1 MNRFVVSVVLC
12 AGMSRPSLSS
22 SASDF
27 LERKYYASEVCPGPL
42 PDMTFLDGGVCDGMA
57 QSTRCINST
66 NYELLQWPYA
76 DCSGVPAVIDT
87 FTAPPQCADSAVET
101 CVSDM
106 QLTFPV
112 RRTGFVN
119 FYSRYGDDCAFPP
132 APGITYFSNILMP
145 LDKCNR
151 DKVLHGVAKTYSCSA
166 AGLTVTT
173 FEEETCSRA
182 TAPNVTVYKTGVC
195 MPLGGPPFVNYWLI
209 TCPSEAAPAA
219 TSKAGLIGGLAAGG
233 LAIAAVGG
241 YFLWARRASMFPGAG
256 ERARGVYATL
266 EARAGR

>member
-1 MNRFVVSVVLC
+1 
-12 AGMSRPSLSS
+12 MSRPSLSS

-112 RRTGFVN
+112 RRAGFVN

-173 FEEETCSRA
+173 FEEETRSRA

-195 MPLGGPPFVNYWLI
+195 MPLGG
-209 TCPSEAAPAA
+209 AAICQ
-219 TSKAGLIGGLAAGG
+219 LLAHHLPERSCAGG
-233 LAIAAVGG
+233 DVQGRPHWRPRRGRPRHCRGRRLPLVG
-241 YFLWARRASMFPGAG
+241 APRINVSRRRRKS
-256 ERARGVYATL
+256 
-266 EARAGR
+266 